1 MLFAGSQTQL
11 VVHCGR
17 QETWPSLA
25 AARLGGKLTLGGR
38 RLEAVAQV
46 SLHMFVVSGQAQLR
60 GPLQW
65 KSTTS
70 EPGVR
75 GPEGGEGGEGCA
87 LARSAANMLR
97 FLRPFWLQIV
107 EPLIVNHYIY
117 VWNRFIGMFSCNFGR
132 EDGREEEAQSLLG
145 HRCLRISCYAHSE
158 DRTVGLS
165 RRIAYSIITAQLL
178 VRTHRI
184 RNTLM
189 HSFLCK

>member
-25 AARLGGKLTLGGR
+25 AARLGGKLTLGGG

-46 SLHMFVVSGQAQLR
+46 SLHMFAVSGQARLR
-60 GPLQW
+60 GPLQG

-70 EPGVR
+70 EPGIR

-87 LARSAANMLR
+87 LARSAANMLC
-97 FLRPFWLQIV
+97 FLRSFWLQM

-117 VWNRFIGMFSCNFGR
+117 VWNRFIGLFSYHFER
-132 EDGREEEAQSLLG
+132 EDGREEEVQSLLG
-145 HRCLRISCYAHSE
+145 HRCLRIACYAHSE

-165 RRIAYSIITAQLL
+165 RQIAYSIITAQLL